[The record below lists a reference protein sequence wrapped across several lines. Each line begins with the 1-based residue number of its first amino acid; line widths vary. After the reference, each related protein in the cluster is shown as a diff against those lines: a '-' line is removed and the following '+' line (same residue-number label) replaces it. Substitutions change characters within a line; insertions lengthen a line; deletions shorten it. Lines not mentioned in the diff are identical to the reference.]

1 MKKIFNLLI
10 AACLV
15 STAQAQFAHT
25 FNSSSSF
32 QPSLDN
38 SGVFNDP
45 GCFRNYTG
53 YPQLFWDNTA
63 GGVKAMSHSNP
74 FIIFFPVMNIQSGYS
89 VKITYSSQVPVV
101 VYFNFGTSSNTFEGG
116 WPSTSLPAAATP
128 TEATINV
135 PSGYTGLLRPY
146 IYSSPSTN
154 LTLHGVEVTNATYS
168 PGPGCTVTNGGGTA
182 CTDTDA
188 DGVCDNVD
196 DYPNDPN
203 KAYSSMV
210 LPTTFMY
217 EDLFP
222 AYGDF
227 DFNDLV
233 VSAKREAITDADNDL
248 RYLVIE
254 AEVKAAGGS
263 IAQGWGLELNGI
275 NPSDVVSVN
284 GSDVSGNVMMLG
296 ANGTEN
302 GQTHAVIPVFDNVN
316 KVITWGGGSFFNTVA
331 GDPVGTGDIITVT
344 IEFAKSSNLTVG
356 DLDYNF
362 FSFRTGDRSHE
373 IHEMGMAPTNLANQ
387 ALFGTMADAS
397 NLNNGETYASIDG
410 LPWAISTSGTDYA
423 VEKADIVEAFLKLAG
438 WAQSGGNSYQDWHT
452 NTTEGTYRNSAKIY

>member
-1 MKKIFNLLI
+1 MKAKMIYIGLL
-10 AACLV
+10 ALV
-15 STAQAQFAHT
+15 FGGISNAQFSHD
-25 FNSSSSF
+25 FSSTSNLNPFST
-32 QPSLDN
+32 PYYTSN
-38 SGVFNDP
+38 SG
-45 GCFRNYTG
+45 CFMVGNGSVYDANLDGVLPDLSYLQMMMPVMQLNTG
-53 YPQLFWDNTA
+53 YVITIELTA
-63 GGVKAMSHSNP
+63 ASSNSVDAYLVTPGGSFNH
-74 FIIFFPVMNIQSGYS
+74 IQTVHFTG
-89 VKITYSSQVPVV
+89 SSQRQTITVHSGAASGFYRPHIVIR
-101 VYFNFGTSSNTFEGG
+101 NLIGGGTLVLHS
-116 WPSTSLPAAATP
+116 
-128 TEATINV
+128 IN
-135 PSGYTGLLRPY
+135 
-146 IYSSPSTN
+146 I
-154 LTLHGVEVTNATYS
+154 TNATYTAPS
-168 PGPGCTVTNGGGTA
+168 TGCNVSTVA
-182 CTDTDA
+182 PCADTDS
-188 DGVCDNVD
+188 DGVCDDVD
-196 DYPNDPN
+196 DYPNDPT
-203 KAYSSMV
+203 KAYSSV
-210 LPTTFMY
+210 VPSTTFMY

-254 AEVKAAGGS
+254 AQVKAAGGS

-344 IEFAKSSNLTVG
+344 IEFAKNSNLALA
-356 DLDYNF
+356 DLNYNF
-362 FSFRTGDRSHE
+362 FSFRTTDRSHE
-373 IHEMGMAPTNLANQ
+373 IHEIGMAPTSLADVS
-387 ALFGTMADAS
+387 LFGTMADAT
-397 NLNNGETYASIDG
+397 NLNSGDTYVSVDG
-410 LPWAISTSGTDYA
+410 FPWAISTSATDYA
-423 VEKADIVEAFLKLAG
+423 VEKTDIVEAFLKFAS

>member
-1 MKKIFNLLI
+1 MKNFLNIIL
-10 AACLV
+10 AMCMGV
-15 STAQAQFAHT
+15 GAQAQFSHT
-25 FNSSSSF
+25 FNSSSTFSEVSS
-32 QPSLDN
+32 PWYS
-38 SGVFNDP
+38 DP
-45 GCFRNYTG
+45 GCFASAQG
-53 YPQLFWDNTA
+53 YGQSYYDA
-63 GGVKAMSHSNP
+63 VSGGIKNDVSGNGSWVV
-74 FIIFFPVMNIQSGYS
+74 FFPVMDLQSGYS
-89 VKITYSSQVPVV
+89 VKLTYSSSSTDNMMVNSVASS
-101 VYFNFGTSSNTFEGG
+101 GTVNNGYSY
-116 WPSTSLPAAATP
+116 TSLAAAVNP
-128 TEATINV
+128 TTVTLNVSPNYINTQRLYLY
-135 PSGYTGLLRPY
+135 SSSTDLT
-146 IYSSPSTN
+146 IYS
-154 LTLHGVEVTNATYS
+154 VEVINATYS
-168 PGPGCTVTNGGGTA
+168 PGTGCTVTNGGGNTCA
-182 CTDTDA
+182 DA
-188 DGVCDNVD
+188 DSDGVCDDVD

-210 LPTTFMY
+210 LPTNFMY

-248 RYLVIE
+248 RYLVVE
-254 AEVKAAGGS
+254 AQVKAAGAS
-263 IAQGWGLELNGI
+263 IAQGWALELNGI

-284 GSDVSGNVMMLG
+284 GSEVSGNVMALG
-296 ANGTEN
+296 VNGTEN

-373 IHEMGMAPTNLANQ
+373 IHEIGMAPTSLADVS
-387 ALFGTMADAS
+387 LFGTMADAT
-397 NLNNGETYASIDG
+397 NLNNGETYVSVDG

-438 WAQSGGNSYQDWHT
+438 WAQSGGTMYQDWHT